1 IEIMRVRKLL
11 SQQQSILSKIALGAP
26 LDEVLENICLS
37 IEDLIEDS
45 SAKCSILTLKG
56 GQLFHSAAPHSAKG
70 YCEAIN
76 GVHIG
81 PSVGSCGTA
90 VYEKKRVIASDI
102 ATSPLWEN
110 YKALALS
117 FDLRSCW
124 ST

>member
-1 IEIMRVRKLL
+1 MIVEEYNLIEIMRVRKLL

-37 IEDLIEDS
+37 IEELIEDA

-56 GQLFHSAAPHSAKG
+56 EQLFHSAAPNIAKG
-70 YCEAIN
+70 YCDAIN

-90 VYEKKRVIASDI
+90 AYEKKRIIASDI
-102 ATSPLWEN
+102 ATSPL
-110 YKALALS
+110 
-117 FDLRSCW
+117 
-124 ST
+124 